1 MLKAGVPTPAIYLYD
16 EAERKIYMEYL
27 GDHALTLK
35 EFIKQMNHDYAHPI
49 FNQIVAKLAQ
59 NLANMHLG
67 DNIHGDL
74 TSSNM
79 MIRPRLPS
87 LALFN
92 PSAGSMTA

>member
-1 MLKAGVPTPAIYLYD
+1 
-16 EAERKIYMEYL
+16 
-27 GDHALTLK
+27 
-35 EFIKQMNHDYAHPI
+35 MNHDYTNPV

-59 NLANMHLG
+59 NLALMHLG

-92 PSAGSMTA
+92 PSAGPMTAQ